1 MCKERA
7 YACLTSFKTAFL
19 QYSCYNI
26 FMKPIINSLSKLLE
40 SVNLAIKQL
49 DIESDKSKL
58 SSLEDSI
65 AQPDFWNDSTNAEKI
80 SREASEL
87 KKYIESWQ
95 KLQSDLQTTLDL
107 AQLESGESAK
117 LEFENILKELNTRAD
132 SMLVAVKLSGEFD
145 KYPAIVQISAG
156 VGGTDAQDW
165 AQMLQQMYIKYANS
179 SGLGVEILDTSFGE
193 EAGIKSTTL
202 LITGPFAYGLLRC
215 EKGVHRLV
223 RLSPF
228 NSDNLRQTSFA
239 LVDVVPQ
246 IDDKAVHINDKDLRI
261 DVYRAGGHGGQSVNT
276 TDSAVRIT
284 HIPTGISVSIQN
296 ERSQLKNKATALSIL
311 AARLSELARAQ
322 KLDDIEKLRGQVKS
336 ADWGAQI
343 RSYVLHPYNKVKD
356 HRTNYETSDTS
367 GVLNGDIG
375 QFIEAYLEQNIS
387 K

>member
-49 DIESDKSKL
+49 DIESDKSRL

-65 AQPDFWNDSTNAEKI
+65 TQPDFWNDSSNAEKI

-117 LEFENILKELNTRAD
+117 LEFENILKELNTRAE

-165 AQMLQQMYIKYANS
+165 AQMLQQMYTKYSNS

-322 KLDDIEKLRGQVKS
+322 KLDDIDKLRGQVKS

-375 QFIEAYLEQNIS
+375 QLIEAYLEQNIS